1 LRRGE
6 IEIVTRFTPDQQAL
20 YDDFANFIAESHADT
35 LFSLDGTTIDQ
46 QLATLLTGPPVRT
59 IAVAESCTGGLV
71 AARLTETPGASAYLR
86 GGLVVYSNEAKS
98 SLAGVPEALIEE
110 YGAVSEEVALALADG
125 VRTVLASDVGVGVTG
140 IAGPGGGTEEKPVG
154 LVWCAVSLSNG
165 ESAVR
170 KLQLP
175 GSRQLIRDRT
185 TTVIMHLAAQLLR
198 EQSS

>member
-1 LRRGE
+1 M
-6 IEIVTRFTPDQQAL
+6 TRYTPDQGSL
-20 YDDFANFIAESHADT
+20 YDEFANYVAETHADT
-35 LFSLDGTTIDQ
+35 LFSRDGTTIDQ
-46 QLATLLTGPPVRT
+46 QLATLLNGPPART

-98 SLAGVPEALIEE
+98 SLAGVPAALIDE

-125 VRTVLASDVGVGVTG
+125 VRTVLGSDVGVGVTG

-154 LVWCAVSLSNG
+154 LVWCAVTLSNG
-165 ESAVR
+165 ERAVR

-175 GSRQLIRDRT
+175 GSRQVIRDRT

-198 EQSS
+198 EQSQ